1 MSAIIARL
9 LAGTAATRTTA
20 REIIGAR
27 IGRDLSGDLPP
38 DLQDAV
44 DRLQA
49 VLDEGRGQR

>member
-49 VLDEGRGQR
+49 VLDEGRTKG